1 MQGILLQRTRQQDG
15 AVVNAVDS
23 QQGDSWLEPSWGLSL
38 KFSCSYAFGGFLQ
51 DFPQPKHICLHVI
64 GGFKLVVAVRQMK
77 CMRVPCS
84 VQCAINAGTF
94 TRV

>member
-38 KFSCSYAFGGFLQ
+38 KFSCSYFIWGF
-51 DFPQPKHICLHVI
+51 PP
-64 GGFKLVVAVRQMK
+64 
-77 CMRVPCS
+77 
-84 VQCAINAGTF
+84 GTR
-94 TRV
+94 TSHSQNTYVYM

>member
-51 DFPQPKHICLHVI
+51 VPGLPTAKTHMFTCNWWIQI
-64 GGFKLVVAVRQMK
+64 GCGCEADEVYAYTL
-77 CMRVPCS
+77 
-84 VQCAINAGTF
+84 
-94 TRV
+94 